1 MQLKEA
7 LCRVRMLL
15 SLGYTCSHWTFNTD
29 PSWVWTQVVYLL
41 DTEDGKWALTL
52 IETGPWRKKH
62 PSENNQPEASA
73 CRQWGKLSLLNGA
86 GRDYVDADNF
96 TSLWNKFRQCRMVQG
111 DVCSWSTSAENFP
124 YLQWVLCIL
133 TLKGTNKQGWIIV
146 AVGEFNLSGWKQR
159 ATLFEN
165 PGRLH
170 SLAHRLCNGYS
181 GYYVKYRCF
190 SVV

>member
-7 LCRVRMLL
+7 LCRVLMSQIVWVTLVHSPYL
-15 SLGYTCSHWTFNTD
+15 YWTFNTD
-29 PSWVWTQVVYLL
+29 PSWVWAQVVYLL

-52 IETGPWRKKH
+52 METGSWRKKH
-62 PSENNQPEASA
+62 PSENQPEASA
-73 CRQWGKLSLLNGA
+73 CRQWARLSLLNGA

-96 TSLWNKFRQCRMVQG
+96 TSLWNKFRQWRMVQG
-111 DVCSWSTSAENFP
+111 DACSWSTSAENFP

-170 SLAHRLCNGYS
+170 SLAHRLCNSYS
-181 GYYVKYRCF
+181 GYYIK
-190 SVV
+190 